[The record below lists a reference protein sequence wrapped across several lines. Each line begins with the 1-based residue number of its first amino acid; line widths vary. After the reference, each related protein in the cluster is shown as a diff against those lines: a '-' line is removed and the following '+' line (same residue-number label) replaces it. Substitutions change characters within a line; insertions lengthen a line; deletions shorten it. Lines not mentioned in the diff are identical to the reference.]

1 MRAYPYKVNLSPRCI
16 PQLRLPIALRSRGRR
31 RLSAPDT
38 LNCLVVSADDSR
50 RENLGFAAHEGGWQV
65 TLCPDSAAGIAQASH
80 ALTQLA
86 IVDMTGATE
95 NQLTSYR
102 FMVEHLACNSR
113 MLLLIC
119 GKLDDP
125 REEIWARH
133 LGVWMYLPG
142 AIDGAD
148 LVGLC
153 AAARE
158 AAERLATVNRTG
170 VNRQNAGNRL

>member
-1 MRAYPYKVNLSPRCI
+1 MQTTTQMSTTPALAR
-16 PQLRLPIALRSRGRR
+16 PQTTLCAT
-31 RLSAPDT
+31 DT
-38 LNCLVVSADDSR
+38 LNCLVVAAEDGR
-50 RENLGFAAHEGGWQV
+50 RENLGFAAREGGWQV
-65 TLCPDSAAGIAQASH
+65 TLCPDSATAIAQASH
-80 ALTQLA
+80 TLTQMA
-86 IVDMTGATE
+86 IVDMTGAAESQIATF
-95 NQLTSYR
+95 R
-102 FMVEHLACNSR
+102 FMVEHLACGSR

-158 AAERLATVNRTG
+158 AVERLTS
-170 VNRQNAGNRL
+170 VNRQRAKKA

>member
-1 MRAYPYKVNLSPRCI
+1 MSMTHTTNQITTPELARPRTTLC
-16 PQLRLPIALRSRGRR
+16 ATD
-31 RLSAPDT
+31 A
-38 LNCLVVSADDSR
+38 LNCLVVAAEDGR
-50 RENLGFAAHEGGWQV
+50 RENLGFAAREGGWQV
-65 TLCPDSAAGIAQASH
+65 TLCPDSATAITKSSH
-80 ALTQLA
+80 SMVQMA
-86 IVDMTGATE
+86 IVDMTGASE
-95 NQLTSYR
+95 SQVTSFR
-102 FMVEHLACNSR
+102 FTVEHLACSSR

-142 AIDGAD
+142 AIDGSD

-158 AAERLATVNRTG
+158 AVERLTTVNRE
-170 VNRQNAGNRL
+170 RSAKKS

>member
-1 MRAYPYKVNLSPRCI
+1 MDVRLIARSPT
-16 PQLRLPIALRSRGRR
+16 
-31 RLSAPDT
+31 PDEQNST
-38 LNCLVVSADDSR
+38 MHTATQIITTPSLARPHATLCATDVLNCLVVAAETDR
-50 RENLGFAAHEGGWQV
+50 RVNLGFAAREGGWQV
-65 TLCPDSAAGIAQASH
+65 MLCADSATAIKQASH

-86 IVDMTGATE
+86 IVDLTGATE
-95 NQLTSYR
+95 NQLAAFR
-102 FMVEHLACNSR
+102 FMVEHLACGSR

-125 REEIWARH
+125 KEEIWARH

-153 AAARE
+153 SAAR
-158 AAERLATVNRTG
+158 
-170 VNRQNAGNRL
+170 

>member
-1 MRAYPYKVNLSPRCI
+1 MHTTTQISATPALSRPQTARC
-16 PQLRLPIALRSRGRR
+16 ATD
-31 RLSAPDT
+31 A
-38 LNCLVVSADDSR
+38 LNCLVVAAEDGR
-50 RENLGFAAHEGGWQV
+50 RENLGFAAREGGWQV
-65 TLCPDSAAGIAQASH
+65 TLCPDSATAVAQANHS
-80 ALTQLA
+80 LVQLA
-86 IVDMTGATE
+86 IVDMTGAAET
-95 NQLTSYR
+95 QVASFR
-102 FMVEHLACNSR
+102 FMVEHLACSSR

-158 AAERLATVNRTG
+158 AVERLTTA
-170 VNRQNAGNRL
+170 NRQRAAKKT